1 MSKVSPN
8 SLQMSPYIVI
18 SVNGNGD
25 DSENGHKP
33 TEQDLIDAFPIA
45 EYTGNISGGVYS
57 PTDDD
62 TTNYMIFSGKI
73 MYVPRTWSELT
84 YVWDMV
90 KAFPNF
96 INLLGFMVP
105 YFKDEEKTLRT
116 NKFYTVDNPTS
127 I

>member
-1 MSKVSPN
+1 M
-8 SLQMSPYIVI
+8 Y
-18 SVNGNGD
+18 
-25 DSENGHKP
+25 
-33 TEQDLIDAFPIA
+33 
-45 EYTGNISGGVYS
+45 ISGGVYS
-57 PTDDD
+57 PVDDD

-90 KAFPNF
+90 KEFPNF

-105 YFKDEEKTLRT
+105 YFKDEGKTLRT